1 MFFACFWNDC
11 KMSVTAIKS
20 QESSA
25 SMQSLKE
32 IPMVLT
38 MSIILKCY
46 VTQILHTR
54 SLIRETGKKNW
65 KLVALENSEYLRL
78 MSMPK
83 PTLIY

>member
-1 MFFACFWNDC
+1 
-11 KMSVTAIKS
+11 MSVTAIKS
-20 QESSA
+20 QESSV